1 MIAAA
6 IELTTSHF
14 TGGIQVAGRYILDST
29 LITKDNAAEFLDA
42 ESPF

>member
-1 MIAAA
+1 MIATA

-29 LITKDNAAEFLDA
+29 LITQDNAEQFLDA
-42 ESPF
+42 DSPF